1 MTFDVDSLP
10 VPDDSPCIVKE
21 PNIGS
26 PLYVALSFV
35 TSLVKLESLSADST
49 TVPSLTTVAIVSYNG
64 SFSSSVIV
72 ASWSDGGTLVSKD
85 TCLIHRTVSSGVLL
99 SQPIINI
106 AIIKIINR
114 GKSLFI
120 FTSSIRI

>member
-1 MTFDVDSLP
+1 MLFRS
-10 VPDDSPCIVKE
+10 
-21 PNIGS
+21 GS

-35 TSLVKLESLSADST
+35 TSLVKLESLSADSA

-64 SFSSSVIV
+64 SFSSYVIV

-85 TCLIHRTVSSGVLL
+85 TCLIPRTVSSGVLL